1 MRIGKRIHFTTNH
14 TNYTNNAI
22 AKDLR
27 IMFFTTDYMDNTD
40 VGFMRICV
48 RRWFTTNDTKSAITE
63 FVRFV

>member
-40 VGFMRICV
+40 V
-48 RRWFTTNDTKSAITE
+48 D
-63 FVRFV
+63 